1 MIGTFPGFHSPAD
14 RGDAIGFAQLEKIAE
29 ASAAL
34 IMRGVG

>member
-1 MIGTFPGFHSPAD
+1 MIGTVPGFHTPAD
-14 RGDAIGFAQLEKIAE
+14 RGDAIDFAQLEKVAE

>member
-1 MIGTFPGFHSPAD
+1 MIGTFPGFHTPAD
-14 RGDAIGFAQLEKIAE
+14 RGDTIDFAQLEKIGE